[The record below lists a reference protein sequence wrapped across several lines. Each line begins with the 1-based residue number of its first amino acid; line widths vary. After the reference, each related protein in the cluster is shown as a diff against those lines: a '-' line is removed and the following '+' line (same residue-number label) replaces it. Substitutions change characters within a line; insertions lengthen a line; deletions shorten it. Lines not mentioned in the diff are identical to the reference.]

1 MVRDRIEDAG
11 FREGFVHRTGHSIET
26 RVHGDSANVDDIET
40 HDTRPLVPGL
50 CFSIEPGIYLPED
63 GLGVRTEIAVFLGEE
78 GPKVFSR
85 IQQEIVRIR
94 PPVTAR
100 RGA

>member
-1 MVRDRIEDAG
+1 MPR
-11 FREGFVHRTGHSIET
+11 
-26 RVHGDSANVDDIET
+26 
-40 HDTRPLVPGL
+40 L

-63 GLGVRTEIAVFLGEE
+63 GLGVRAEIDVFLGED
-78 GPKVFSR
+78 GPKVFSM
-85 IQQEIVRIR
+85 IQQEMVRIR